1 MRDDDSFTKRDLL
14 RIEALSQL
22 AEALAPADS
31 DTEMV
36 VGSVALAAHLSP
48 GSYRVPNDIDI
59 VTRRSTEQLLEV
71 IDGISGVRVLSAV
84 THVPLFS
91 GLSGVHEL
99 VLAIGPSG
107 RRPYDRFACQ
117 LSGDWSTGSHG
128 TTVTYR
134 GSAVRV
140 ETIEWVVAHKVH
152 ALLKSRD
159 TSRVSSRIRDLFDL
173 VLTYSH
179 SRLPAVEDIR
189 DICTSFPEPM
199 TTRAPRVA
207 DEWRVQWRIMWRD
220 AGVDVDLDRAWVWLW
235 DYWNGDLHDV

>member
-1 MRDDDSFTKRDLL
+1 MQDSDSFTERDLL
-14 RIEALSQL
+14 RIKALSRL
-22 AEALAPADS
+22 AEALAPADN

-59 VTRRSTEQLLEV
+59 VTRRSADRLFEV
-71 IDGISGVRVLSAV
+71 INGIAGVRVLSEV
-84 THVPLFS
+84 THVPLFT
-91 GLSGVHEL
+91 GPSGVHEL
-99 VLAIGPSG
+99 VLAIGPSDG
-107 RRPYDRFACQ
+107 RPYDRLACQ
-117 LSGDWSTGSHG
+117 LSENWPTCSQG

-140 ETIEWVVAHKVH
+140 EAIEWVVAHKVH

-159 TSRVSSRIRDLFDL
+159 TPRVSSRIRDLFDL
-173 VLTYSH
+173 VLTSSH
-179 SRLPAVEDIR
+179 SRLPTAEDIR
-189 DICTSFPEPM
+189 DICMSFPEPM
-199 TTRAPRVA
+199 TTRPSRVA

-220 AGVDVDLDRAWVWLW
+220 TGTDVDLDRAWTWLW

>member
-1 MRDDDSFTKRDLL
+1 MQDSDSFTKRDLL
-14 RIEALSQL
+14 RIKALSQL
-22 AEALAPADS
+22 AEALAPADG

-36 VGSVALAAHLSP
+36 AGSVALAAHLSP

-59 VTRRSTEQLLEV
+59 VTRRSAEQLFEV
-71 IDGISGVRVLSAV
+71 INGLAGVRVLSAV

-107 RRPYDRFACQ
+107 GRPYDRLACQ
-117 LSGDWSTGSHG
+117 LSEGWPTGSRG
-128 TTVTYR
+128 TSVTYR

-152 ALLKSRD
+152 ALLKLRE

-173 VLTYSH
+173 VLTSSH
-179 SRLPAVEDIR
+179 SRLPAAEAIR

-199 TTRAPRVA
+199 TTSQPPVA

-220 AGVDVDLDRAWVWLW
+220 AGMDVDLDRAWTWLW
-235 DYWNGDLHDV
+235 DYWNGDLHDA